1 MNQESVQKA
10 FPPLSSI
17 RWGAVVDRLGF
28 VDRLWFM
35 VDRFGFMVDRLGFM
49 VDRLWLMVDRLW
61 FMVGGG
67 GRVVRLGLGVDRGAL
82 VGDLCHVAVV
92 VVCCVLHMLD
102 TPVRKLERKNAGIK
116 GDKKWHKRSRE
127 ATVKTNLLN
136 IKCQLT
142 WTE

>member
-1 MNQESVQKA
+1 M
-10 FPPLSSI
+10 
-17 RWGAVVDRLGF
+17 VDRLGF

-67 GRVVRLGLGVDRGAL
+67 GRVVRLGLGVDWGAL
-82 VGDLCHVAVV
+82 VGDLRHIAVV

-102 TPVRKLERKNAGIK
+102 TPIRKLERGECRHKGGQKMASRGQRSHCKDQSTQHRNA
-116 GDKKWHKRSRE
+116 
-127 ATVKTNLLN
+127 N
-136 IKCQLT
+136 
-142 WTE
+142 

>member
-1 MNQESVQKA
+1 MLCAVYS
-10 FPPLSSI
+10 PPLSSI

-49 VDRLWLMVDRLW
+49 VDRLWLMIDRLW
-61 FMVGGG
+61 FMVGRG
-67 GRVVRLGLGVDRGAL
+67 GRVVRLGLGVDGGAL

-102 TPVRKLERKNAGIK
+102 TPVRKLDRVGSCHHIP
-116 GDKKWHKRSRE
+116 
-127 ATVKTNLLN
+127 V
-136 IKCQLT
+136 
-142 WTE
+142 

>member
-1 MNQESVQKA
+1 MNQESVRKA

-49 VDRLWLMVDRLW
+49 VDRLWLMV
-61 FMVGGG
+61 GGG
-67 GRVVRLGLGVDRGAL
+67 GRVVRLGLGVDWGAL
-82 VGDLCHVAVV
+82 VGDLCHIAVV

-102 TPVRKLERKNAGIK
+102 TPVRKLEKKECRHKGGQKNGIK
-116 GDKKWHKRSRE
+116 GPEKR
-127 ATVKTNLLN
+127 L
-136 IKCQLT
+136 
-142 WTE
+142 